1 MVTDLW
7 MLMHILPGSG
17 SADSYR
23 FCQTHTS
30 VFAQPQ
36 CSSPLLRME
45 AFSLIGLA
53 YYEMF
58 PIISPNIRRNISGL
72 LVWNT

>member
-7 MLMHILPGSG
+7 MLIHILPGSG

-23 FCQTHTS
+23 FCQTHTA

-36 CSSPLLRME
+36 CSGALLRME
-45 AFSLIGLA
+45 AFSLTSLA
-53 YYEMF
+53 YYEIF
-58 PIISPNIRRNISGL
+58 PIINPNISGNISGL
-72 LVWNT
+72 LVWNM